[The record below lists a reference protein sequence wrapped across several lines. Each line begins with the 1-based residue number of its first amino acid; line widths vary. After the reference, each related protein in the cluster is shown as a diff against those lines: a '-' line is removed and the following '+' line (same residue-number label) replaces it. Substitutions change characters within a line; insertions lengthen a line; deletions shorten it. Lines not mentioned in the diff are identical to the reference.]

1 MKLLVHSFGL
11 SDVGLIRKENEDRWL
26 IMKSFDHDHVLVVA
40 DGMGGHQAGEIASTE
55 TISTIEKFYS
65 GKNNNETTWG
75 SHENDPPN
83 LFSKTYLEQTIQ
95 KANSKVYH
103 LSQENA
109 THKGMGTTLTI
120 AIIRNER
127 MLVGQVGDSR
137 AYLIRRK
144 KLNRLTK
151 DHSVVQREVDLGILT
166 PEEALMDPRKNI
178 ITKAIGIMPE
188 LDPDVYEYQL
198 SPSDR
203 IMICSDG
210 LYDLVSENEILKSC
224 MVPSLELGVKQLID
238 LAKQYGGKDN
248 ITVILAEILTEKDKK
263 EKRKSIFSLRK
274 KSEEKSS

>member
-1 MKLLVHSFGL
+1 MKLLVQSFGL

-26 IMKSFDHDHVLVVA
+26 VMKSSDLDHVLVVA

-65 GKNNNETTWG
+65 GKNSNETTWG
-75 SHENDPPN
+75 NHENDSPN
-83 LFSKTYLEQTIQ
+83 LFSKPYLEQTVK
-95 KANSKVYH
+95 KANSRVYH
-103 LSQENA
+103 LSQENVM
-109 THKGMGTTLTI
+109 HKGMGTTLTL

-127 MLVGQVGDSR
+127 MLIGQVGDSR

-166 PEEALMDPRKNI
+166 PEEALKDPRKNI

-188 LDPDVYEYQL
+188 LEPDIYEYQL
-198 SPSDR
+198 SPNDR
-203 IMICSDG
+203 LMICSDG
-210 LYDLVSENEILKSC
+210 LYDLVSEKEILNAC
-224 MVPSLELGVKQLID
+224 MMPTLEIGVRKLID

-248 ITVILAEILTEKDKK
+248 ITVIMAEILPDKDTKQ
-263 EKRKSIFSLRK
+263 KRKSIFSLRK